1 MKNKFLLL
9 VSILGLSVACDKD
22 YNTIGSE
29 IVGDGNYLLDKYEVQ
44 NLKAYSRPTG
54 PVQTNNLPINALGV
68 YEDPLFG
75 TSTAHYV
82 TDLQLERTA
91 PDFGYDVEIQSVDSV
106 YLYIPFFSRQTA
118 VGAGIEP
125 NTFELDS
132 IHGDVDSSIRL
143 RVYHNNYYLSTID
156 PSNPTENRK
165 YYSDEKNLIESN
177 LGIQLN
183 NSSNVSENEE
193 FLFSKDEII
202 IYETDGNGNYL
213 DADGNVTVVL
223 DERVVKERMAPGI
236 WLNLDKNFF
245 LNNVLLTSSTNLIN
259 NNVFKEH
266 LRGLYFQATKNSG
279 QEGAM
284 AMLDFTRGYVN
295 IQYHSK
301 DEDTADAELK
311 KKAFKLN
318 LRGTTANFFDNNFT
332 ISDGEENLYL
342 KGANGSLV
350 YLDIF
355 GPDSP
360 SDLDDVADELQQL
373 RDDNI
378 LINNAIL
385 TFTINRTNPLG
396 KEPKRIYIF
405 DATNNTPILDY
416 IFDGSV
422 AANPK
427 DNKFLLGGFI
437 ETDENGDG
445 ITYKIRLTSHIN
457 KIINS
462 EDEDD
467 RKNVVLGISLTDN
480 INAPTMFSTLNS
492 HTIPTEVPNGS
503 SQEFSS
509 VPQSSIITPLGTVL
523 YGNHPNV
530 APENRIKLEI
540 YYTQPN

>member
-193 FLFSKDEII
+193 FMFSKDEII
-202 IYETDGNGNYL
+202 IYETDGNGNYV

-279 QEGAM
+279 EEGAM

-318 LRGTTANFFDNNFT
+318 IRGTTANFFDNNFT

-342 KGANGSLV
+342 KGANGSVV

-360 SDLDDVADELQQL
+360 SDSDDVADELQQL
-373 RDDNI
+373 RDGNI

-416 IFDGSV
+416 FFDGSV
-422 AANPK
+422 APDPK
-427 DNKFLLGGFI
+427 NNKFLFGGFI

-445 ITYKIRLTSHIN
+445 ITYKLRLTSHIN

-503 SQEFSS
+503 SQEFTS

-530 APENRIKLEI
+530 SEENRIKLEI

>member
-156 PSNPTENRK
+156 PSNPTDNRK

-177 LGIQLN
+177 LGVQLN
-183 NSSNVSENEE
+183 NSPNVSENEE

-202 IYETDGNGNYL
+202 IYETDGNGNYV

-279 QEGAM
+279 EEGAM

-342 KGANGSLV
+342 KGANGSIV

-360 SDLDDVADELQQL
+360 SDSDDVADELQQL
-373 RDDNI
+373 RDGNI
-378 LINNAIL
+378 LINNAQL

-405 DATNNTPILDY
+405 DATNNTPIFDY
-416 IFDGSV
+416 FFDGSV

-457 KIINS
+457 KIINNQ
-462 EDEDD
+462 DEDD

>member
-9 VSILGLSVACDKD
+9 ISILGLSVACDKD
-22 YNTIGSE
+22 YNTIGSD

-82 TDLQLERTA
+82 TDLQLERTT

-118 VGAGIEP
+118 VGAGIEQ

-223 DERVVKERMAPGI
+223 DERVIKERMAPGI

-422 AANPK
+422 DLDPK
-427 DNKFLLGGFI
+427 NNKFLLGGFI
-437 ETDENGDG
+437 ETDDNGDG